1 MTYSAPVIRTPMPV
15 ESQEDAHVLLARL
28 ETSMEGLIELI
39 EVETRLVR
47 EGKLF
52 AASELESRK
61 TEYAQ
66 AYVELMESARKQEQV
81 LHSMLPENLE
91 KLRHRHEDFKA
102 LLQMNLT
109 ALQTAR
115 DVTRN
120 LIQGVAK
127 KMGQSEAPTTYSAY
141 GQVNQQPKIAS
152 PGLTLDKSS

>member
-28 ETSMEGLIELI
+28 EASMEGLIELI
-39 EVETRLVR
+39 EVETNLVR

-52 AASELESRK
+52 AASELEAKK
-61 TEYAQ
+61 TQYAQ
-66 AYVELMESARKQEQV
+66 AYVDLMESARKQEQI
-81 LHSMLPENLE
+81 LHGMLPDNLE
-91 KLRHRHEDFKA
+91 KLRVRHEDFKS
-102 LLQMNLT
+102 LLQLNLA

-127 KMGQSEAPTTYSAY
+127 KMGQNQAPTTYGAY
-141 GQVNQQPKIAS
+141 GTVNQQPQIAA
-152 PGLTLDKSS
+152 PGLALDKSS

>member
-1 MTYSAPVIRTPMPV
+1 
-15 ESQEDAHVLLARL
+15 
-28 ETSMEGLIELI
+28 MEGLIELI
-39 EVETRLVR
+39 EVETSLVR

-52 AASELESRK
+52 AASELEAKK

-81 LHSMLPENLE
+81 LQSMLPANLE
-91 KLRHRHEDFKA
+91 KLRHRHEDFKS
-102 LLQMNLT
+102 LLQMNLA

-127 KMGQSEAPTTYSAY
+127 KMGQNQTPTTYSAY
-141 GQVNQQPKIAS
+141 GQVNQQARVAS

>member
-47 EGKLF
+47 EGRLF
-52 AASELESRK
+52 AASELEAKK
-61 TEYAQ
+61 TKYAQ

-81 LHSMLPENLE
+81 LHTMLPENLE
-91 KLRHRHEDFKA
+91 KLRHRHEDFKS
-102 LLQMNLT
+102 LLQMNLS

-127 KMGQSEAPTTYSAY
+127 KMGQNEAPTTYSAY
-141 GQVNQQPKIAS
+141 GQVNQQPQIAS
-152 PGLTLDKSS
+152 PGLTIDKSS